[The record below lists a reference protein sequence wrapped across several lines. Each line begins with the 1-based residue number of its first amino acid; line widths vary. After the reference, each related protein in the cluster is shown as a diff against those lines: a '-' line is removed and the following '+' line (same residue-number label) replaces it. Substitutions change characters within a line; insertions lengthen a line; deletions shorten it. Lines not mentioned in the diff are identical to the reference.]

1 MKNLTKYIFI
11 AVLIAFFV
19 SSNKVSAAIDS
30 GKDLMACPFSSQA
43 NRTVV
48 DFSTSLRSDQ
58 GASVAIFNYSTNLPA
73 GSYTVRLF
81 SYDGYPARTGIS
93 QPNERYYIEVKNGS
107 QTLYTSPSTNDLQDN
122 VRSSSNQISGSM
134 NLSSSAST
142 IVVKHSVYPDSSS
155 PNSVI
160 AGCAA
165 FDFSPSTPVPTPIN
179 GSCGS
184 SINSCSSGTLQDVA
198 DSGTQNLWNCAGSNG
213 GLNASCNIAKAVVAP
228 PPSVCTSCNCGYTNS
243 CSGWDSRNNNVYGPN
258 QPYQYTY
265 YQNQSGWDSYNNYNY
280 NNYSSLNGSCS
291 AGVTNTS
298 VGGLVTWTASAT
310 GGNGLYT
317 YYWTGDEGLSS
328 NGQTAPKTYNTGGTK
343 TANLTITSNGQSITR
358 TCTMNVNQVLAYT
371 QTNPYVSSV
380 YLSEVP
386 YTGAGDTIKVILFTL
401 ALILW
406 STLIAYFLLK
416 KRETQIIPVAVA
428 SENVIS
434 TEVHAD
440 TRAMSQIEDY
450 ARMNNIII
458 SQGAVINLLKAKRL
472 NDINVSE
479 TIRNIAS
486 EKTNSEGEW
495 VTIGESDLEKYL

>member
-1 MKNLTKYIFI
+1 MKNIINTSKKF
-11 AVLIAFFV
+11 VLV
-19 SSNKVSAAIDS
+19 AAISLLSVFVFSVPTHAHAKNIFDRLGNFFEDATDDIKDINKNIFDS
-30 GKDLMACPFSSQA
+30 
-43 NRTVV
+43 V
-48 DFSTSLRSDQ
+48 
-58 GASVAIFNYSTNLPA
+58 Y
-73 GSYTVRLF
+73 YTTK
-81 SYDGYPARTGIS
+81 SI
-93 QPNERYYIEVKNGS
+93 QNHIENEVE
-107 QTLYTSPSTNDLQDN
+107 DWH
-122 VRSSSNQISGSM
+122 ISGGNYYDDNYYYGYDNGGYS
-134 NLSSSAST
+134 NNRNTSNYNYWNDNT
-142 IVVKHSVYPDSSS
+142 TV
-155 PNSVI
+155 
-160 AGCAA
+160 C
-165 FDFSPSTPVPTPIN
+165 
-179 GSCGS
+179 GSCGC
-184 SINSCSSGTLQDVA
+184 NS
-198 DSGTQNLWNCAGSNG
+198 
-213 GLNASCNIAKAVVAP
+213 
-228 PPSVCTSCNCGYTNS
+228 TNS

-358 TCTMNVNQVLAYT
+358 TCTVNVNQVLAYT

-495 VTIGESDLEKYL
+495 VTIGESDLEKYI